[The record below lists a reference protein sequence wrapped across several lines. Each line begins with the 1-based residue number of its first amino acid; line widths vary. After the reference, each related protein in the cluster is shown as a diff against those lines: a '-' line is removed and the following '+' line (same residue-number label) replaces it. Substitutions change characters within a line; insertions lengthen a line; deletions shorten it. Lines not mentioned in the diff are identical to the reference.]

1 MGGIVQKGILK
12 NIILYGEKGAGKTL
26 FLYQLQSEM
35 NLEKD
40 KIKSTF
46 GVNYEIYSVR
56 EVNLGIFDLSGD
68 IQQYT
73 LTNMITKAV
82 DIHGIIFIVSLD
94 NIDLLDESRDSLERI
109 IGNNFINSPP
119 SVYIIF
125 NKKKNLE
132 RLDWIDNELLESR
145 LGIPKLKKI
154 YKIEVVSQIC
164 DISEIRNDGIDGF
177 YKFKELLTKQ

>member
-82 DIHGIIFIVSLD
+82 DISGIIFIV
-94 NIDLLDESRDSLERI
+94 LLI
-109 IGNNFINSPP
+109 I
-119 SVYIIF
+119 
-125 NKKKNLE
+125 L
-132 RLDWIDNELLESR
+132 
-145 LGIPKLKKI
+145 
-154 YKIEVVSQIC
+154 
-164 DISEIRNDGIDGF
+164 
-177 YKFKELLTKQ
+177 